1 MDPSYGG
8 GNRGIGRVIIEEFKR
23 RGAGKIYAGV
33 RDTST
38 IVDPEIVPLELDIT
52 DPASVQIAAANA
64 SDVEI
69 VVNNAGLLIATSALG
84 ADLDDARRQL
94 EVNYLGTLSM
104 AQAFAPVIEE
114 NGGGVIVNLLSS
126 ASWVAGDPFST
137 YGASKAAQ
145 WSITNALR
153 QELEPR
159 GIDVSAVH
167 VSFVD
172 TDMCAK
178 FTQVAKTEPRV
189 VAEAIADGIVAGSK
203 EIFVDQYSKDIKAT
217 LSASH
222 APYL

>member
-1 MDPSYGG
+1 MITKKIYGQSILVTG
-8 GNRGIGRVIIEEFKR
+8 GSRGIGRVIIEEFKR

-114 NGGGVIVNLLSS
+114 NGGGVIVNLLSTRLGS
-126 ASWVAGDPFST
+126 RVAPS
-137 YGASKAAQ
+137 
-145 WSITNALR
+145 LR
-153 QELEPR
+153 
-159 GIDVSAVH
+159 
-167 VSFVD
+167 
-172 TDMCAK
+172 
-178 FTQVAKTEPRV
+178 TEPARQHNG
-189 VAEAIADGIVAGSK
+189 ALPTHFAKSWSPGAL
-203 EIFVDQYSKDIKAT
+203 T
-217 LSASH
+217 CL
-222 APYL
+222 PCM